1 MEGDL
6 PPARPAGG
14 DGEVERTV
22 QLMRGIE
29 ATFLFGQP
37 DATEIWL
44 CRHADCYLDMG
55 PDPDPPISRWGRQQ
69 AARLGERA
77 KRIGVDAV
85 YASTARRA
93 IQTAEA
99 AGLPVTGDDRLR
111 EFGNDARSAAEA
123 AMEADQVAWTED
135 IGQAQTRIREA
146 LDEIAQRH
154 PGRRVLAVSHGG
166 IILAHLCDL
175 MRVEFPHLRI
185 LPYYTSVTVIRHR
198 DGKRRVGSI
207 GDTAH
212 LEPITGPPTI

>member
-1 MEGDL
+1 
-6 PPARPAGG
+6 
-14 DGEVERTV
+14 
-22 QLMRGIE
+22 MRAIE

-44 CRHADCYLDMG
+44 CRHADCYLEMG
-55 PDPDPPISRWGRQQ
+55 GEPDPPLSRWGKEQ
-69 AARLGERA
+69 AGRLAERA
-77 KRIGVDAV
+77 RRAGVDAV
-85 YASTARRA
+85 YASNRRRA

-99 AGLPVTGDDRLR
+99 IGLSVTADERLR

-123 AMEADQVAWTED
+123 AMEQDQVAWTED
-135 IGQAQTRIREA
+135 IEAAQARIRDA

-154 PGRRVLAVSHGG
+154 PGQRVVAVSHGG

-175 MRVEFPHLRI
+175 MHVEFPHLRI